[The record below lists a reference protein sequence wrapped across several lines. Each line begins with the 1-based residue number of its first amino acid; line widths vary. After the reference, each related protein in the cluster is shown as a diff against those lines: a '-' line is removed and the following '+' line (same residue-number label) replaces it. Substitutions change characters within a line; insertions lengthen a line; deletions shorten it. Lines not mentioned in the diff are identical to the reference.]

1 MKLLIGNSLWILLSH
16 KFPKLENSLQ
26 HTYSNLSYKI
36 NILQWF
42 SSNLIK
48 DYTTYDVFSNT
59 NRDYRLDVELTHEKK
74 FSRFNLKNNR
84 IFNHYRVIFDFN
96 IRLIFMMLNVILPE
110 NFLNVY
116 SEHSPAGRILYLTFL
131 LLLSILS
138 CLVNHTNNKIAFVLS
153 VFASCNKLKKKI

>member
-26 HTYSNLSYKI
+26 HILISAI
-36 NILQWF
+36 NKHFTMLFIQLNQG
-42 SSNLIK
+42 
-48 DYTTYDVFSNT
+48 YTTHNVFSNT
-59 NRDYRLDVELTHEKK
+59 NIYCRLDVELTHEKK

-96 IRLIFMMLNVILPE
+96 MRSIFMMLNVILPE

-138 CLVNHTNNKIAFVLS
+138 CLVNHTNNKIAFVLP
-153 VFASCNKLKKKI
+153 VFASCNKF